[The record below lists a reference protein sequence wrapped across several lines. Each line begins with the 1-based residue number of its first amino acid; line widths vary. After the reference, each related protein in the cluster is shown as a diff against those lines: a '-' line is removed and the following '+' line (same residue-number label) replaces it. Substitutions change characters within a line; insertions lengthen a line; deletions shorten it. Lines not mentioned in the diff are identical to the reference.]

1 MATIEQQQVSS
12 KGAGLAWQLLDGL
25 GSLKFTLVALLL
37 LLAVVVRALTLVEG
51 FTWWVAPPLGVLA
64 LNLLAAIL
72 VNPLFRRQL
81 PLLLFHLALL
91 ALMVLLGIGRMSY
104 LKGWAEVSEGAAFD
118 GQLVKYDAGPW
129 HDWALDRV
137 RFVNERFT
145 INYAPGPRRT
155 TTLNQVRLFDEA
167 GGSQVQVIGDDR
179 PLISHGY
186 RFYTTFNK
194 GYAPVFQ
201 WWPAGVDKP
210 VTGDVR
216 LPPYPGESARQYS
229 SWNLPGLAEPVWV
242 QLEFDETI
250 LARETAS
257 VFRQPQRHHL
267 ILRSGDQRFEMRPG
281 DQVRLGEA
289 GLLRYQGLRTW
300 MGYNVAYDWTQPW
313 LVAAV
318 LLAVFSLAWHMCDKY
333 RRRSWLNDTN
343 HRG

>member
-1 MATIEQQQVSS
+1 MATIEQQRVGSN
-12 KGAGLAWQLLDGL
+12 GAPVWRLLVWL
-25 GSLKFTLVALLL
+25 GSLKFTLLALLL

-51 FTWWVAPPLGVLA
+51 FTWWLAPPLGVLA

-91 ALMVLLGIGRMSY
+91 ALIVLVGVGRMIY

-118 GQLVKYDAGPW
+118 GQLVKYEAGPW
-129 HDWALDRV
+129 HRWALDQV

-155 TTLNQVRLFDEA
+155 TTLNQVRLFDET
-167 GGSQVQVIGDDR
+167 GGSRVQVIGDDR
-179 PLISHGY
+179 PLIMQGY

-201 WWPAGVDKP
+201 WRPDAAASP
-210 VTGDVR
+210 LTGDVR
-216 LPPYPGESARQYS
+216 LPPFPGEALRQHTT
-229 SWNLPGLAEPVWV
+229 WNLPGLAEPVWV

-250 LARETAS
+250 LAEERAS
-257 VFRQPQRHHL
+257 VFRPPARHHL
-267 ILRSGDQRFEMRPG
+267 ILRSGERRFEMTPG

-318 LLAVFSLAWHMCDKY
+318 LLAVFSLAWHMGRKY
-333 RRRSWLNDTN
+333 RQRSWLSSADN
-343 HRG
+343 RG